1 VRAWRAALALAALLG
16 AIAPEGAV
24 AQPADS
30 ADPAELARLRS
41 RFSEGIAFEEAGR
54 WTDALGVFEEVAKAK
69 RTAAV
74 VFHLALCHE
83 NLGKLRAAQDEYA
96 EAETLAASEGDKARE
111 VGDKATKRREG
122 LKDRVPTLRITLP
135 SGASGKVRVD
145 GAAWDAA
152 NIDKPIAMDPGTFTV
167 VVEKDGRPAFE
178 KRVTLTERERETVR
192 VTFEAA
198 PEPVKDEPSQPVV
211 PETPETQPGNKIP
224 AIVVGAVGL
233 GAIASGAVLFGL
245 GQAAVADVKETCNA
259 DFEGCDP
266 EKRET
271 AEQGEIYHYSSIGL
285 LSGGA
290 ALLGVAT
297 VLWFTVGADTP
308 SKPSQTGVALRL
320 SPGGAFLTGR
330 F

>member
-1 VRAWRAALALAALLG
+1 LAALLG
-16 AIAPEGAV
+16 AVAPGGV
-24 AQPADS
+24 MAQPADS

-54 WTDALGVFEEVAKAK
+54 WTDALAVFEEVAKAK
-69 RTAAV
+69 RTAPV

-83 NLGKLRAAQDEYA
+83 NLGKLRAARDEYA
-96 EAETLAASEGDKARE
+96 EAETLAASEGEKSRD
-111 VGDKATKRREG
+111 VGDKAAKRREG
-122 LKDRVPTLRITLP
+122 LEGRVPTLRITLP
-135 SGASGKVRVD
+135 AGASGKVLVD

-152 NIDKPIAMDPGTFTV
+152 NIDKPVAMDPGTFAV

-178 KRVTLTERERETVR
+178 KRITLTEGERETVR

-198 PEPVKDEPSQPVV
+198 AEPTKEPIKPVE
-211 PETPETQPGNKIP
+211 PGTPETQPGNKIP

-266 EKRET
+266 EKREA
-271 AEQGEIYHYSSIGL
+271 AEQGELYHYTSIGL

-297 VLWFTVGADTP
+297 ALWFTIGADTQG
-308 SKPSQTGVALRL
+308 KPSQTGVAVRV
-320 SPGGAFLTGR
+320 SPMGAFVTGR